1 MATCRDLSR
10 SVDRSGVKTA
20 ISQVCVDPTMFS
32 PHMMPHHEITHT
44 KAKKQELHPR
54 RLTYNPNLLLF
65 QGCILRLHVNLPGCT
80 CHVPM
85 VLKKKSTRKCCTYCT
100 FPSQKNGPNFG
111 WTRKWYVHFET
122 HNLHFDARNIEGSLN
137 LLERKSHEL
146 NSTNCSIFP
155 SNIKTSLISFTFIK
169 MKLPGS

>member
-85 VLKKKSTRKCCTYCT
+85 VLKKNQPASAAPIAPFLVRRLV
-100 FPSQKNGPNFG
+100 PILGGLENG
-111 WTRKWYVHFET
+111 T
-122 HNLHFDARNIEGSLN
+122 
-137 LLERKSHEL
+137 
-146 NSTNCSIFP
+146 SILKH
-155 SNIKTSLISFTFIK
+155 ITFILMPETLK
-169 MKLPGS
+169 GH